1 LIAAPLATASE
12 AGGEIAGD
20 DASEAIGEAGDK
32 IAGDAIGET
41 GGNIAGDAIG
51 ETGGNIA
58 GDAIGETGG
67 NIAGEAGGEIGG
79 QASGETGSE
88 ARGGYAS
95 GVVFHDRNRNGA
107 RDAFD
112 FGVRG
117 VPVSN
122 GRDVVLT
129 DWRGRYRIAVG
140 DDTIVF
146 VIKPG
151 GWATPVDA
159 NGLPRFYYIHKPQG
173 SPTDFAYPGVS
184 PTGPLPDRID
194 FPLYRQREPSSFRAI
209 LFADPQI
216 YDFDELNL
224 LNRDIIAEL
233 IGREAAFGLTLGDL
247 VGDDLSLFEPLNE
260 SIGQIGIPWHNIIG
274 NHDTNVHA
282 KTDRHA
288 DESFER
294 VYGPPT
300 YAFSYGKVHFVA
312 LDDVVYGGSQDE
324 EGTAGPYTAGISED
338 QLEFVEN
345 YLKTVPRD
353 RLVVLAMHIPFESP
367 PLFVDGRDA
376 LFEILEDRPHTLS
389 LAGHTHY
396 QDSRFYGPEEG
407 FDGPQP
413 HHQFISATAS
423 GSWWL
428 GAADEIGIPHTTMSD
443 GAPNGYSIIQFDGNR
458 YSIRFKAARRSAE
471 HQMNI
476 FTADA
481 TTSENAAETEVLVNV
496 FSGSARTRVEM
507 RLGKDGDWMPLWRE
521 AREDPYYLAA
531 IERDLQRN
539 PRPEY
544 FLPPAIKSPH
554 LWVGRLPANPPVGT
568 YALEVRATD
577 VYGQV
582 FRAHRVIRI
591 ESQP

>member
-1 LIAAPLATASE
+1 MLAFRIGIALLLLFAAPLTTADEASGEAGSETADKATSETGGEIASESTGEAGSETASKATSETGGDTASEATGEAGSDTASE
-12 AGGEIAGD
+12 AGGETRGD
-20 DASEAIGEAGDK
+20 H
-32 IAGDAIGET
+32 
-41 GGNIAGDAIG
+41 
-51 ETGGNIA
+51 
-58 GDAIGETGG
+58 
-67 NIAGEAGGEIGG
+67 
-79 QASGETGSE
+79 
-88 ARGGYAS
+88 AS

-107 RDAFD
+107 RDALD

-117 VPVSN
+117 VAVSN

-140 DDTIVF
+140 DDAILF

-151 GWATPVDA
+151 GWATPTDD

-173 SPTDFAYPGVS
+173 SPTDLAHPGVS
-184 PTGPLPDRID
+184 PTVPLPDRID
-194 FPLYRQREPSSFRAI
+194 FPLYRQREPRSFRAI
-209 LFADPQI
+209 VLADTQPYSLEQL
-216 YDFDELNL
+216 DL

-233 IGREAAFGLTLGDL
+233 IGQGAAFGLTLGDL
-247 VGDDLSLFEPLNE
+247 VGDDVSLFEPLNA
-260 SIGQIGIPWHNIIG
+260 SIGQIGIPWYNVIG
-274 NHDTNVHA
+274 DHDINVDA
-282 KTDRHA
+282 ETDRHS

-300 YAFSYGKVHFVA
+300 YAFSYGKVHFIV
-312 LDDVVYGGSQDE
+312 LDDVVYGGPKDE
-324 EGTAGPYTAGISED
+324 KGRRGPYKAEISER
-338 QLEFVEN
+338 QLEFIDN

-367 PLFVDGRDA
+367 PLSIDERSA
-376 LFEILEDRPHTLS
+376 LFGILKDRPHTLS
-389 LAGHTHY
+389 LAGHAHY
-396 QDSRFYGPEEG
+396 QENRFYGPEEG

-413 HHQFISATAS
+413 HHQLIPASTS

-428 GAADEIGIPHTTMSD
+428 GADDEIGIPHATMRD
-443 GAPNGYSIIQFDGNR
+443 GAPNGYSIIQFDGHR
-458 YSIRFKAARRSAE
+458 YSIRFKAARRSGD

-476 FTADA
+476 FAPGSTTPEDA
-481 TTSENAAETEVLVNV
+481 AKTEILVNV
-496 FSGSARTRVEM
+496 FNGSERTRVEM
-507 RLGKDGDWMPLWRE
+507 RLGEAGDWIPLQRE

-539 PRPEY
+539 PRPRF
-544 FLPPAIKSPH
+544 FLPPAMKSPH
-554 LWVGRLPANPPVGT
+554 LWVGTLPANPPADT

-577 VYGQV
+577 MFGQV